1 LHIAP
6 EVSKD
11 AYCPLVLP
19 PYFCPSFL
27 LPTIMQELFTVD
39 AFISLLTLTV
49 LEIVLGIDNVIFVS
63 ILMGR
68 LDKKQQ
74 LKARRIWM
82 IAGILVRIALL
93 RAIGWLVH
101 NGNAELFGF
110 NFRGAHYPFNLRN
123 VIMLAGGLFLLYKTV
138 KEIHHKLEGDEGM
151 YEGNPKKASFGA
163 VMAQII
169 IIDMVFSFDS
179 IITAVGLA
187 RIVNIMIIAVIIA
200 MIIMFFFSDK
210 IANFIHKHPTLKM
223 LALSFLLMVGFS
235 LFFEGLEPMHHSHI
249 EKGYIYFAMAF
260 SFGVEM
266 LNMWMRKRARGKVVQ
281 LNEPIVKKEEQ
292 NTV

>member
-1 LHIAP
+1 
-6 EVSKD
+6 
-11 AYCPLVLP
+11 
-19 PYFCPSFL
+19 
-27 LPTIMQELFTVD
+27 MQELFTVD
-39 AFISLLTLTV
+39 ALISLLTLTI

-82 IAGILVRIALL
+82 FAGISVRIVLL
-93 RAIGWLVH
+93 MGIGWLVH
-101 NGNAELFGF
+101 NDKIEIFGF
-110 NFRGAHYPFNLRN
+110 SFRSVHYAFHLRN
-123 VIMLAGGLFLLYKTV
+123 VVMLVGGLFLLYKTV

-151 YEGNPKKASFGA
+151 HEGNAKKSSFGA
-163 VMAQII
+163 VISQII

-187 RIVNIMIIAVIIA
+187 NKVQIMIVAVIIA

-210 IANFIHKHPTLKM
+210 IATFIHKHPTLKM
-223 LALSFLLMVGFS
+223 LALAFLLMVGFS
-235 LFFEGLEPMHHSHI
+235 LFFEGLEPLHGQTI
-249 EKGYIYFAMAF
+249 DKRYIYFAMAF

-266 LNMWMRKRARGKVVQ
+266 LNMWMFKRAKKQKVQ

>member
-1 LHIAP
+1 M
-6 EVSKD
+6 E
-11 AYCPLVLP
+11 
-19 PYFCPSFL
+19 
-27 LPTIMQELFTVD
+27 QLFTVD

-68 LDKKQQ
+68 LDKRQQ
-74 LKARRIWM
+74 LRARRIWM
-82 IAGILVRIALL
+82 VAGIAVRIGLL
-93 RAIGWLVH
+93 MGIGWLVK

-110 NFRGAHYPFNLRN
+110 NFRGTHLAFNLRN
-123 VIMLAGGLFLLYKTV
+123 IIMLAGGLFLLYKTV

-151 YEGNPKKASFGA
+151 FEANAKKASFGA
-163 VMAQII
+163 IMAQIVV
-169 IIDMVFSFDS
+169 IDMVFSFDS

-187 RIVNIMIIAVIIA
+187 RIVTIMIIAVIIA

-223 LALSFLLMVGFS
+223 LALAFLLMVGFS
-235 LFFEGLEPMHHSHI
+235 LFFEGLEPIHKSHI
-249 EKGYIYFAMAF
+249 DKGYIYVAMAF

-266 LNMWMRKRARGKVVQ
+266 LNMWMRKRAKSQKTVE
-281 LNEPIVKKEEQ
+281 LHEPIVRKEEH
-292 NTV
+292 NTI